1 MPSFLFKRKE
11 KRFMNDILKK
21 LPEENE
27 DQYIWKVGQ
36 AKDAGLID
44 STWEDLTPRLNTEL
58 GIEETEWRGSSAF
71 RKAYRWMQRAYDNV
85 FRQNGFVGVQGDELD
100 VKKRELE
107 KTLIKVQTEKLEYNR
122 WLREEA
128 RDELIC
134 EKICNE
140 IRATRALD
148 IPQPIVVDKNGR
160 SAVLAFGDEHYAT
173 EFTIRGLYGEIINS
187 YSPDIFEQRMWDLFY
202 QVIDIVQKEEL
213 TTLYVFALGD
223 FTDGILR
230 CSQLMKL
237 RYGVVEGTVKYANFI
252 ANWLN
257 ELSKYV
263 KVKYQMVYGNHSE
276 LRMLGQPK
284 GTFKE
289 ENTGMFVREMIRAYL
304 EKNPNFEMTIN
315 PTGLIFDNIEGLN
328 VLGIHGEVKNME
340 SAIKDFSNTYN
351 TNIQIL
357 IGGHMHHYKA
367 ETVGVNKDVINVPS
381 IIGIDDYSMSL
392 NKTSNPG
399 AVLFCIEENK
409 GVTLEYKIKL

>member
-1 MPSFLFKRKE
+1 ME
-11 KRFMNDILKK
+11 EILKK
-21 LPEENE
+21 LPQENE
-27 DQYIWKVGQ
+27 AQYIFRIGQ
-36 AKDAGLID
+36 AKDAGLIIA
-44 STWEDLTPRLNTEL
+44 TWGELAPILNVEL
-58 GIEETEWRGSSAF
+58 DIDDVEARGESAF
-71 RKAYRWMQRAYDNV
+71 RKKYRVMQQAWDDV
-85 FRQNGFVGVQGDELD
+85 FSKSQFSESRLDEIEER
-100 VKKRELE
+100 KRELQKE
-107 KTLIKVQTEKLEYNR
+107 KIKVQTEKLEYNR

-140 IRATRALD
+140 IRVNNS
-148 IPQPIVVDKNGR
+148 IVSPQPLIIDEASR
-160 SAVLAFGDEHYAT
+160 SAVLAFGDEHFST
-173 EFTIRGLYGEIINS
+173 EFTIYGLYGEIINS
-187 YSPDIFEQRMWDLFY
+187 YSPEIFEQRMWNLFY
-202 QVIDIVQKEEL
+202 QTIDIIKKEGL

-230 CSQLMKL
+230 CGQLMKL

-252 ANWLN
+252 SNWLN
-257 ELSKYV
+257 ELTKYV

-289 ENTGMFVREMIRAYL
+289 ENTGMFVREMIKTYL
-304 EKNPNFEMTIN
+304 ENNPNFEMIIN
-315 PTGLIFDNIEGLN
+315 PTGLIFDNIEGFN

-340 SAIKDFSNTYN
+340 NAIKDFSNAYN

-367 ETVGVNKDVINVPS
+367 EAVGVNKEVINVPS

-392 NKTSNPG
+392 NKISNPG
-399 AVLFCIEENK
+399 AVLFFVEENK
-409 GVTLEYKIKL
+409 GVTLEYKIKI